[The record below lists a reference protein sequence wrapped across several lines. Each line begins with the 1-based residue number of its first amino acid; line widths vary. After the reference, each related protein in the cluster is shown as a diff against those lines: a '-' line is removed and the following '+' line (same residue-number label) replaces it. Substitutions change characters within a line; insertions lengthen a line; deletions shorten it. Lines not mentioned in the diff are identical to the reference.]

1 VPLATSRAPPK
12 GFVDHNISPCLCKQ
26 LVLELEI
33 GVVAEKLLQLLPCG
47 VLVRQPEPLDADMP
61 DATPLLGTYN
71 SLWLRKD
78 AAMEKWRLSAVRLEQ
93 PHMKNVMDPGVV

>member
-1 VPLATSRAPPK
+1 
-12 GFVDHNISPCLCKQ
+12 
-26 LVLELEI
+26 
-33 GVVAEKLLQLLPCG
+33 
-47 VLVRQPEPLDADMP
+47 MP